1 MGGGNNI
8 TSSNSQKEHG
18 MYKEQKGRLGRKQR
32 RHMCRINRVKSWA
45 LEATLELCSLF

>member
-32 RHMCRINRVKSWA
+32 RHMCRINQVKSWA
-45 LEATLELCSLF
+45 LEATLELCFLF